1 MPRLKIKLLLA
12 GGTIGMIRN
21 QQTGALQPAGN
32 MGEIFQLVPE
42 LQKEAQ
48 IDFERVMNLDSTN
61 MKPEH
66 WELLAKTIQK
76 QYNQFDGFVI
86 AQGTDTMA
94 YTASALSFALQNLS
108 KPVILTG
115 ALMPLNELGSDGRNN
130 LIYACRTALHD
141 LAEVAIVFGSKIF
154 RGNRTTKC
162 NEALFDVFESP
173 KFPPLGEI
181 QRPIHLNEWRKKRR
195 KRVPTFM
202 PHFNNKVA
210 AIKVFPGFQAEFL
223 QHMVQSGIQGMV
235 IEGFGPGNIPGTLV
249 QTITKTIQKGIP
261 VVVGTQMAHG
271 RTNLEAYEVGYQ
283 ALKAGVIEAK
293 DMTTETCVT
302 KLMWCLDQTHDIK
315 KIAKMMLTDYAG
327 ELTVE

>member
-1 MPRLKIKLLLA
+1 MSRLKLKLLLA

-21 QQTGALQPAGN
+21 PQTGALQPAGN

-48 IDFERVMNLDSTN
+48 IDFERIMNLDSTN

-94 YTASALSFALQNLS
+94 YTASALSFALQSLS

-141 LAEVAIVFGSKIF
+141 LADTYA
-154 RGNRTTKC
+154 
-162 NEALFDVFESP
+162 
-173 KFPPLGEI
+173 PPPSL
-181 QRPIHLNEWRKKRR
+181 RP
-195 KRVPTFM
+195 
-202 PHFNNKVA
+202 
-210 AIKVFPGFQAEFL
+210 
-223 QHMVQSGIQGMV
+223 
-235 IEGFGPGNIPGTLV
+235 
-249 QTITKTIQKGIP
+249 
-261 VVVGTQMAHG
+261 
-271 RTNLEAYEVGYQ
+271 
-283 ALKAGVIEAK
+283 
-293 DMTTETCVT
+293 
-302 KLMWCLDQTHDIK
+302 
-315 KIAKMMLTDYAG
+315 
-327 ELTVE
+327 